1 MKYTN
6 AAMDEVAY
14 QVNSELKNIYDALT
28 ALETRVERLEAITA
42 AAPLSNSSS
51 KKSKTEPVE
60 AELYVTKDSLKKLK
74 QSIMNM
80 FK

>member
-6 AAMDEVAY
+6 AAMEEVAF

-28 ALETRVERLEAITA
+28 ALETRVERLETITA
-42 AAPLSNSSS
+42 AAPPSNSSS
-51 KKSKTEPVE
+51 KKSKPEPVE
-60 AELYVTKDSLKKLK
+60 AELYVTKESLKKLK

>member
-6 AAMDEVAY
+6 AAMDEVAW
-14 QVNSELKNIYDALT
+14 QVNFELKNIYDALT
-28 ALETRVERLEAITA
+28 ALENRVERLESTTA
-42 AAPLSNSSS
+42 ATPPSNSSS
-51 KKSKTEPVE
+51 KKSKPEPVE
-60 AELYVTKDSLKKLK
+60 AELYVTKESLKKLK

>member
-1 MKYTN
+1 MRYTN
-6 AAMDEVAY
+6 GAMEDIT
-14 QVNSELKNIYDALT
+14 QQINGELKNIYDALT

-42 AAPLSNSSS
+42 AAPPSNGSS
-51 KKSKTEPVE
+51 KKNKPEPVE
-60 AELYVTKDSLKKLK
+60 AELYVTKESLKKLK